1 MTRTEIVAASASH
14 GFLVAQTGA
23 LEVLTVAA
31 FLRLAAV
38 EMLAR
43 SFLVRIRS
51 PINDNAAGVAV
62 KAINTATT
70 IAIAPI
76 DPIRP
81 TNPIP
86 VKFKA
91 TSAITTVTPA
101 NNTAFPLVPFAV
113 AIDCRSLAPDFSCL
127 R

>member
-1 MTRTEIVAASASH
+1 
-14 GFLVAQTGA
+14 LVD
-23 LEVLTVAA
+23 AA
-31 FLRLAAV
+31 FFRFAAV
-38 EMLAR
+38 EILAR

-51 PINDNAAGVAV
+51 PINDNAAGVTV
-62 KAINTATT
+62 SAIRTATT
-70 IAIAPI
+70 MAIAPI

-91 TSAITTVTPA
+91 TSAMTTVTPA
-101 NNTAFPLVPFAV
+101 NSTAFPLVPLAI
-113 AIDCRSLAPDFSCL
+113 AIDSVSLAPDFNCL